1 MKLQAKFPSFCHL
14 LSSVLAFAV
23 LFSQSGASF
32 PAFAAEAAPAA
43 IQISSGEELARIGKD
58 AGYPMDGDYEL
69 TGDITL
75 EGNWIPLGGIYG
87 GKALATLRTPMYF
100 RAPSMGKGMW
110 FMGWLLPGPWQ
121 GK

>member
-23 LFSQSGASF
+23 LFAQSGASF

-75 EGNWIPLGGIYG
+75 EGNWIPLGGYMG
-87 GKALATLRTPMYF
+87 GRHLQPCGRQCIFGHLRWE
-100 RAPSMGKGMW
+100 RACGLWAGYP
-110 FMGWLLPGPWQ
+110 PGRRH
-121 GK
+121 